1 MARTKSS
8 TEAQSRPVDTNGG
21 KLDAAELADAA
32 IAAALVFSL
41 LAIGR
46 LLAAGTAFQ
55 VLGTVVFAVLAARHR
70 TRTVVLSVTGTA
82 LFTILL
88 GGIGPLTQSIVAGLF
103 GWTGGVSLAK
113 QRSIP
118 RTILLTLLVAWPPVS
133 MASVGFFALADELRQ
148 LTFDNVANQWDGA
161 TNLVGVAGGLVGW
174 DGADSVKDWGA
185 DRLGTLFK
193 WWPLAL
199 PFAQMWISIFYAL
212 LVRKMSRRVLR
223 GVDDALGPVEPLA
236 LQTESDSVAPLP
248 ISLIDSAI
256 CRRDYVVNSSVS
268 IEIAAGSHVAVAGRN
283 GAGKSTLLDVLAGMV
298 LNPDIQRPGTPGLG
312 QVGGTAYV
320 SQRPEGQVLAPTVS
334 EDIRWGAPDDVDVD
348 ATLEQVGL
356 EGFGDRLTSELSGGE
371 LQRLA
376 LASALARQ
384 PSLLLADEITSM
396 LDPAGR
402 NQINGLLREINDAG
416 VAVVRTSHLAEDL
429 HEADEIVT
437 IGEPQVHVPAGLLN
451 TIYVGRPLLTLADVS
466 YVYDKGKPWERQVLV
481 DIDMTIHS
489 GELLLISGSNGSGK
503 STLARIIAGLRS
515 PTSGNIDVAKAS
527 SRSGKRDAHEITRA
541 IAFQHARLQLLRP
554 TVEEELTSLAGAHDV
569 NDRGLQRAE
578 RIPTAVAALGLNDLL
593 ESRVDALSGGQ
604 QRRVLLA
611 GLLARGADLFVLDE
625 PLAGLDDDGRAQL
638 ADVVDDLRR
647 RGTAVIVVSH
657 DTSWGHERVTR
668 VLRLDKGRLV
678 PPEAVVADESGPVID
693 P

>member
-1 MARTKSS
+1 MAKLTK
-8 TEAQSRPVDTNGG
+8 TTAPATPAVRPIDDNKGP
-21 KLDAAELADAA
+21 LDATELADAA

-82 LFTILL
+82 LFTVLL

-133 MASVGFFALADELRQ
+133 LASVGFFALAGELRT
-148 LTFDNVANQWDGA
+148 LTFENVANQWDGM
-161 TNLVGVAGGLVGW
+161 TNILGGLGNIVNW
-174 DGADSVKDWGA
+174 DGADSVKEWGA
-185 DRLGTLFK
+185 ARLETLFD

-199 PFAQMWISIFYAL
+199 PFAQMWISILYAL
-212 LVRKMSRRVLR
+212 LVRRMTRRVLR
-223 GVDDALGPVEPLA
+223 GVNDALGTVEPLA
-236 LQTESDSVAPLP
+236 LESESSVVAPLP
-248 ISLIDSAI
+248 LSLTDSAI
-256 CRRDYVVNSSVS
+256 RRRDYVVNPSVS
-268 IEIAAGSHVAVAGRN
+268 IAIDEGAHVAIAGRN
-283 GAGKSTLLDVLAGMV
+283 GAGKSTLLDVLAGIV
-298 LNPDIQRPGTPGLG
+298 PNDDLQRPGTPGLG
-312 QVGGTAYV
+312 HVGGTAYV

-334 EDIRWGAPDDVDVD
+334 EDIRWGAPGDVDVD
-348 ATLEQVGL
+348 GTLALVGL

-396 LDPAGR
+396 LDPQGR
-402 NQINGLLREINDAG
+402 DQVNGLLRTINDGG

-437 IGEPQVHVPAGLLN
+437 IGEPQVHEPLGLLN
-451 TIYVGRPLLTLADVS
+451 TIYVGRPLLTLSDVS

-489 GELLLISGSNGSGK
+489 GELLLITGSNGSGK

-515 PTSGNIDVAKAS
+515 PTSGNIDIGKRARTPGAS
-527 SRSGKRDAHEITRA
+527 SDDKPVEIWRA

-554 TVEEELTSLAGAHDV
+554 TVEAELRSLAGAHDV
-569 NDRGLQRAE
+569 NERGRQSAE
-578 RIPTAVAALGLNDLL
+578 RIPVAVAALGLTDLL

-647 RGTAVIVVSH
+647 RGAAVIVVSH

-668 VLRLDKGRLV
+668 VLRLDRGQLV
-678 PPEAVVADESGPVID
+678 D